1 MTKENKVIRKDKI
14 IKGLEKAYKEM
25 IEQKR
30 KTNTKIA
37 IIQNNSIFS
46 FFQNWRVE
54 FFLF

>member
-37 IIQNNSIFS
+37 IIQNNKIIKIKP
-46 FFQNWRVE
+46 
-54 FFLF
+54 